1 MKRIGTGLVFL
12 LLAIASPAQADDV
25 LRIEIT
31 EGVVGAAPIAV
42 VPLAWQGRGQPP
54 ELVSRIIEA
63 NLARS
68 GRFSP
73 LDEQQFPQQPDAP
86 NDVDFRR
93 WREAGA
99 EHVLVGRYGPASGGG
114 YEVRFHLLDVLRE
127 SQLAAYRIPAPE
139 DGLRRAAHRISD
151 IVYEAILD
159 EPGAFDTR
167 IAYILAAQKDGDTEY
182 RLMIA
187 DSDGHNAQPVLVSR
201 QPLMSPAW
209 SPDGRR
215 LAYVSFEG
223 RRSQVIVQNLITGE
237 RERVSARPGING
249 APAWSPD
256 GERLA
261 LALSEGSHVDIHVLD
276 MDTRELTRVTR
287 GGAINTE
294 PAWSPDG
301 QQLAF
306 TSDRGGR
313 PQVYVHDFS
322 ENRVRRLT
330 FEGSYNAR
338 PRFSPDGEILAMVHG
353 RQGRFMI
360 GALDLDGGG
369 LRVLSDGPLD
379 ESPDFS
385 PNGAMIIHA
394 SQRGGRGE
402 LATVSV
408 DGQVRQRLSV
418 AEGEVREPA
427 WSPLRSR

>member
-1 MKRIGTGLVFL
+1 MKRFLIALALLVPL
-12 LLAIASPAQADDV
+12 MPVQASDV

-42 VPLAWQGRGQPP
+42 VPFTWEGRGRPP
-54 ELVSRIIEA
+54 EVVDTIIEA

-73 LDEQQFPQQPDAP
+73 MARANLPQQPDSP
-86 NDVDFRR
+86 GDVNFRR
-93 WREAGA
+93 WREAGMD
-99 EHVLVGRYGPASGGG
+99 HVLIGRYQPASDGG

-127 SQLAAYRIPAPE
+127 QQLAAYRIPAPE
-139 DGLRRAAHRISD
+139 GGLRRAAHRISD
-151 IVYEAILD
+151 LVYEAILE

-167 IAYILAAQKDGDTEY
+167 VAYILAAQNNGRPEY

-187 DSDGHNAQPVLVSR
+187 DSDGHNARPILVSR

-209 SPDGRR
+209 SPDGGQ

-223 RRSQVIVQNLITGE
+223 RRSQIMVQDLRTGE
-237 RERVSARPGING
+237 RERVSAQRGING

-256 GERLA
+256 GRRLA
-261 LALSEGSHVDIHVLD
+261 LALSDGGSVNIHVLD
-276 MDTRELTRVTR
+276 MRSREMTQITRSS
-287 GGAINTE
+287 AINTE
-294 PAWSPDG
+294 PSWSPDG
-301 QQLAF
+301 RRLAF

-313 PQVYVHDFS
+313 PQVYAYDFD
-322 ENRVRRLT
+322 ENRISRLT
-330 FEGSYNAR
+330 FEGRYNAR
-338 PRFSPDGEILAMVHG
+338 PRFSPDGETLAVVHG
-353 RQGRFMI
+353 REGRFMI
-360 GALDLDGGG
+360 GAMDLRGGG
-369 LRVLSDGPLD
+369 LRILSEGPLD

-394 SQRGGRGE
+394 SRRGGRGE

-408 DGQVRQRLSV
+408 DGQVRQRLTM
-418 AEGEVREPA
+418 ADGEVREPV